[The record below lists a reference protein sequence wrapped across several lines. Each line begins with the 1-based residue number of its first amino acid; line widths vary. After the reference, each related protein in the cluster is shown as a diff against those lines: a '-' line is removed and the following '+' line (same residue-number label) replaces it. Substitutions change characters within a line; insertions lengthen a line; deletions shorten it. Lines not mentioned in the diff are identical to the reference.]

1 MLQYDYAKTQVRPPF
16 SLYWA
21 PIGESVMVMDLH
33 EYAALLLI
41 MLLVLGLPA
50 GEAEMATEERQNA
63 YICELEEI
71 PALSADVQLL
81 NQGKNM
87 SISIEA
93 RDDDPIRKI
102 IVDIARSEEEEGFYR
117 GHITFNDTAY
127 VINLVLVERWR
138 DKYNVSFRYD
148 PRYGWRAVKSIGI
161 GESAMLI
168 YSYVDQDRV
177 VECGVMTITVDSERH
192 IEILIDLY
200 SNVSFSA
207 ISNSVVVWV
216 AGYDCREFAVR
227 RFYEDAVSG
236 AQVFGV
242 YPYVNRTDYPYEPL
256 EYPYA
261 KMIEVNGEYY
271 VTERVMVFCVMS
283 ELGEALFNSSA
294 LSFRIGG
301 GPMVAYFALAAEPWD
316 FFCDEVGR
324 LEIFFGSSYW
334 GYMRFFRFHYY
345 ESRKYWADKLPV
357 ILMIVFLVA
366 AIVYRVRKEKEK
378 QSDAIR
384 IPTREGSG

>member
-1 MLQYDYAKTQVRPPF
+1 LGRRLVLGGLAAMMRR
-16 SLYWA
+16 
-21 PIGESVMVMDLH
+21 H
-33 EYAALLLI
+33 EYVALLLV
-41 MLLVLGLPA
+41 MLLVLGLSA
-50 GEAEMATEERQNA
+50 GEAEMAAEERQNA

-93 RDDDPIRKI
+93 RDDDPIREI
-102 IVDIARSEEEEGFYR
+102 IVDIARSEEKGFYGR

-138 DKYNVSFRYD
+138 DKYNVSFYWAGVWLD
-148 PRYGWRAVKSIGI
+148 FAVVGV
-161 GESAMLI
+161 GEEAELAFNTTSGGKTMTGTMRI
-168 YSYVDQDRV
+168 
-177 VECGVMTITVDSERH
+177 EVMSDRH
-192 IEILIDLY
+192 IAISISLHHER
-200 SNVSFSA
+200 SFSA
-207 ISNSVVVWV
+207 ISDSVVVWV